1 MAYFLT
7 TRNLGLGWWSCLRKS
22 VIKSSSDFLF
32 YTSLWVWF
40 SSLQLKNAGSTS
52 KPQGYDPGKKKRSKD
67 KGQKK
72 TKNCLLAESVPIYQE
87 KSDNFLRSSSQYP
100 LARI

>member
-7 TRNLGLGWWSCLRKS
+7 TRNLRLGWWSCLRKS

-52 KPQGYDPGKKKRSKD
+52 KPQGYDPGKKKRSKG

-72 TKNCLLAESVPIYQE
+72 TVSWQNLSLFIRKKVIIFSEVLPNIH
-87 KSDNFLRSSSQYP
+87 
-100 LARI
+100 